1 MLEAYLCTALLTFGL
16 HNRLKSQFLFLLKT
30 LDGQKTE
37 KYVKIMVKIS
47 QMMEGDEMENRS
59 ISDIIE
65 AYLKEI
71 FGDDTQIEIR
81 RSEIADHFNVVPSQI
96 NYVIKTRFTIQN
108 GYLVQSKRGGGG
120 YIRIERVNL
129 LADVD
134 VLNSLVQAIGDSI
147 RERDAFAIIETLYNE
162 KVISQREDD
171 LMLVALSKQTLAVD
185 DTNMENKLRARILVS
200 FLNRLRYES

>member
-1 MLEAYLCTALLTFGL
+1 
-16 HNRLKSQFLFLLKT
+16 
-30 LDGQKTE
+30 
-37 KYVKIMVKIS
+37 
-47 QMMEGDEMENRS
+47 MENRS

-65 AYLKEI
+65 DYLKGI
-71 FGDDTQIEIR
+71 FGDNTQIEIR

-129 LADVD
+129 LDDVD
-134 VLNSLVQAIGDSI
+134 VLDSLVQAIGDSV
-147 RERDAFAIIETLYNE
+147 RERDAFDIVQTLYNE
-162 KVISQREDD
+162 GVISQREGD
-171 LMLVALSKQTLAVD
+171 LMLVALSKQTLSLNNA
-185 DTNMENKLRARILVS
+185 NLENKLRARILVS

>member
-1 MLEAYLCTALLTFGL
+1 
-16 HNRLKSQFLFLLKT
+16 
-30 LDGQKTE
+30 
-37 KYVKIMVKIS
+37 
-47 QMMEGDEMENRS
+47 MENRS

-71 FGDDTQIEIR
+71 FDDDTQIEIR

-162 KVISQREDD
+162 KVISRREGD